1 MLLYASEQGSRDRYE
16 EYARIALRSAYRLGS
31 RRRLTKTLMAMAIFE
46 DKIGNEDRRDTFAD
60 LWDRLDTGGDIQVVA
75 NQFEWVREP
84 SISSLGM
91 TRENSVRMEG
101 EKVDFDLS
109 FVRQIREIVLHAGV
123 AIASA
128 P

>member
-75 NQFEWVREP
+75 NQFDWVREP
-84 SISSLGM
+84 STSSLGM
-91 TRENSVRMEG
+91 TRESSVRMEG

-109 FVRQIREIVLHAGV
+109 FVRQIREIILHAGV

>member
-1 MLLYASEQGSRDRYE
+1 MLLYASEQGSGDRYE